1 MKHYYTSLE
10 INNDGYV
17 GAIYDSNTNQ
27 PVYRTQKYSTQ
38 QEANKDLTTY
48 LQTNNAPVKGESITD
63 SIPKFKRR
71 PCCGRG

>member
-27 PVYRTQKYSTQ
+27 PIYKTQNHTTQ
-38 QEANKDLTTY
+38 QDANKDLTTY
-48 LQTNNAPVKGESITD
+48 LQTNNAPSKQESITD
-63 SIPKFKRR
+63 TIPKFKRR
-71 PCCGRG
+71 ACCGRG